1 MTTLPGF
8 GADSSVG
15 ADRSVRPAQS
25 SAPGAVVLNFIS
37 RHRSGEPL
45 LVVPDCPAGLRP
57 VLVTECVTSLPVFE
71 CEWLNSAGAYDCWIK
86 RWQCIESRTVWQCQ
100 LPTLKVVG

>member
-8 GADSSVG
+8 VADSSLG
-15 ADRSVRPAQS
+15 DDKSVRPTQS
-25 SAPGAVVLNFIS
+25 NTPRAAVLNFIS

-57 VLVTECVTSLPVFE
+57 VLATECVTSLPVFE

-100 LPTLKVVG
+100 LPTLTAVG